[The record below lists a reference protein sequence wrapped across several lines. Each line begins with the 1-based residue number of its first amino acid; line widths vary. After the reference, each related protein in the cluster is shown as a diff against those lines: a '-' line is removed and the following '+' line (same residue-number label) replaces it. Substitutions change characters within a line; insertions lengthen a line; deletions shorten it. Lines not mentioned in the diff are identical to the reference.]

1 MNLETGEI
9 ADAGDLQVSSFEE
22 LKYTGKTDFQYGS
35 VSQET
40 MDRKLWEMNRNQRQ
54 GGGGE
59 ITSKDVEEMVGSVKH
74 YGLGG
79 DCQMILAT
87 QDPESYP
94 DLFETFGSTE
104 ADRESFA
111 REAENVE
118 RFIALSDKVDGPI
131 YRGISLNTSVMD
143 PAMVQRTLDDL
154 QEGNSI
160 SMRHIASWSANE
172 GTARRYADGVLDNE
186 FEEGENY
193 SIVYRVRNNRS
204 AVSLRGINPEGECLS
219 PKSATYRV
227 GHVNYEYDDDF
238 EIHRYV
244 VDLEEE

>member
-1 MNLETGEI
+1 M
-9 ADAGDLQVSSFEE
+9 
-22 LKYTGKTDFQYGS
+22 
-35 VSQET
+35 
-40 MDRKLWEMNRNQRQ
+40 
-54 GGGGE
+54 
-59 ITSKDVEEMVGSVKH
+59 
-74 YGLGG
+74 
-79 DCQMILAT
+79 
-87 QDPESYP
+87 
-94 DLFETFGSTE
+94 
-104 ADRESFA
+104 
-111 REAENVE
+111 
-118 RFIALSDKVDGPI
+118 SDKVDGPI

-193 SIVYRVRNNRS
+193 SIVYRVQNNRS
-204 AVSLRGINPEGECLS
+204 AVSLREINPEGECLS